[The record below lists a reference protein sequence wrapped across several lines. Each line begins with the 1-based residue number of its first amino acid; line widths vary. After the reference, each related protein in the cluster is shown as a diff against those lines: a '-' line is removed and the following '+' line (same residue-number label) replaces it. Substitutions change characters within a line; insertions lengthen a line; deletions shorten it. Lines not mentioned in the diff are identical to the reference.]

1 MVQLFHF
8 SYFFL
13 KFLLN
18 PGASTCHLETDMAFL
33 PLKINT
39 STACLLASKDEK
51 LKKKYLL
58 ILFVFFLSFLE

>member
-18 PGASTCHLETDMAFL
+18 PGASTCHLETDM
-33 PLKINT
+33 
-39 STACLLASKDEK
+39 DEK